1 MQNFSYMHKS
11 DGDIKNDRI
20 NEEKTQEKSVSIPRL
35 DTNPD
40 AKSIT
45 VSDNANRWQNSN
57 TSPSPKTLSAG
68 TNQANTENTDRTDH
82 RTGMPS
88 DGTLPRTG
96 TPMDG
101 STPRTGMP
109 SDDTLPRTGT
119 PMNGSTPR
127 TGMPSD
133 DTLPRTGTPM
143 NGPTPRT
150 GMPMNG
156 TLPRTGTPMN
166 GTTPRTGMPMNGTL
180 PRTGTPMNG
189 STPRTGMPM
198 NGTLPRTG
206 TPMNDTTP
214 RTGMPMNGTLPR
226 TGTPMNGS
234 TPPTGMPQ
242 NNISPETPNM
252 PQSYLPY
259 GSLNYVPLPKVTP
272 YNTPM
277 GIPLYPLYGYDNCE
291 DLDRD
296 LNYLK
301 QLYPNTAKRIQKE
314 IDEECDKL
322 EYDGSVMFDEYPD
335 KVTLEK
341 IIDRVYEKVKDLEEA
356 PQVEINSYFYPP
368 RNRQN
373 LLRDLVTIILLN
385 EIFNRRR
392 RYRSR
397 RRWF

>member
-57 TSPSPKTLSAG
+57 NSPSPKTLSAG

-96 TPMDG
+96 TPMN
-101 STPRTGMP
+101 
-109 SDDTLPRTGT
+109 GT
-119 PMNGSTPR
+119 
-127 TGMPSD
+127 
-133 DTLPRTGTPM
+133 
-143 NGPTPRT
+143 TPRT

-189 STPRTGMPM
+189 S
-198 NGTLPRTG
+198 
-206 TPMNDTTP
+206 TP

>member
-1 MQNFSYMHKS
+1 MNGSM
-11 DGDIKNDRI
+11 
-20 NEEKTQEKSVSIPRL
+20 
-35 DTNPD
+35 
-40 AKSIT
+40 
-45 VSDNANRWQNSN
+45 
-57 TSPSPKTLSAG
+57 
-68 TNQANTENTDRTDH
+68 
-82 RTGMPS
+82 
-88 DGTLPRTG
+88 PRTG

-101 STPRTGMP
+101 ATPRTGMP
-109 SDDTLPRTGT
+109 SD
-119 PMNGSTPR
+119 GSMPR
-127 TGMPSD
+127 TGMPMNG
-133 DTLPRTGTPM
+133 TAPRTGIPM
-143 NGPTPRT
+143 DGTITPRT

-156 TLPRTGTPMN
+156 SMPRTGI
-166 GTTPRTGMPMNGTL
+166 
-180 PRTGTPMNG
+180 
-189 STPRTGMPM
+189 
-198 NGTLPRTG
+198 
-206 TPMNDTTP
+206 
-214 RTGMPMNGTLPR
+214 
-226 TGTPMNGS
+226 
-234 TPPTGMPQ
+234 PQ
-242 NNISPETPNM
+242 NNVSPVTPNM
-252 PQSYLPY
+252 PQSYVPY
-259 GSLNYVPLPKVTP
+259 SSLNYVPLPKVTP

-341 IIDRVYEKVKDLEEA
+341 IIDRVYERVKDLEEET

-368 RNRQN
+368 RRRQN
-373 LLRDLVTIILLN
+373 LLRDFVTIILLN

>member
-88 DGTLPRTG
+88 D
-96 TPMDG
+96 
-101 STPRTGMP
+101 
-109 SDDTLPRTGT
+109 
-119 PMNGSTPR
+119 
-127 TGMPSD
+127 
-133 DTLPRTGTPM
+133 
-143 NGPTPRT
+143 
-150 GMPMNG
+150 
-156 TLPRTGTPMN
+156 
-166 GTTPRTGMPMNGTL
+166 
-180 PRTGTPMNG
+180 
-189 STPRTGMPM
+189 
-198 NGTLPRTG
+198 
-206 TPMNDTTP
+206 
-214 RTGMPMNGTLPR
+214 GTLPR